1 NTLKQPPVL
10 ENSENADNHSERDG
24 EKILIT
30 DQPYS
35 PIDIYVNSN
44 SSTNDLYTNDQEL
57 SSNVN
62 TIESINTQQ
71 VLQPVIIIQ
80 DNDFNAVDCKQ
91 HTSFDYDE
99 QILELLCEDDPMSH
113 EKLLID
119 CSNDLQPIL
128 KDLKQHTSVD
138 QAISFQRDFNVPLQH
153 GSVGTQN
160 TLVDSTIT
168 ANHETELSEHNN
180 NKLPSTN
187 DTSPK
192 RPLKEIF
199 TLPSEYLPKKK
210 T

>member
-1 NTLKQPPVL
+1 
-10 ENSENADNHSERDG
+10 
-24 EKILIT
+24 
-30 DQPYS
+30 
-35 PIDIYVNSN
+35 
-44 SSTNDLYTNDQEL
+44 
-57 SSNVN
+57 
-62 TIESINTQQ
+62 
-71 VLQPVIIIQ
+71 
-80 DNDFNAVDCKQ
+80 
-91 HTSFDYDE
+91 FDYDE

-210 T
+210 RLKLEKSGKSKLPSVGTSNEWYQHQLEKENLKKIKEEKLKNKKKLQEEKKKLMD